1 MCATTALNPSS
12 DASSLRR
19 VFARQPG
26 CLIRVRLDGVLLGCN
41 RAAVGLFGAAA
52 RPAILGTN
60 LIDRITPAQRVQ
72 WQEFMRQCWE
82 TGAASFEGDL
92 VVANNEARSVLVQG
106 IALKDHPDGF
116 ESLLLHVG
124 LPADEDRAERHRL
137 IETLDAQSADR
148 NRSEAKFVELQ
159 RKLEE
164 SQLAAL
170 QKEREHRR
178 DIAMLKAALA
188 AAHAAKTSALAEKQ
202 ELEALKLRLQ
212 TATAEQERLQA
223 LVADCEEDRTRI
235 AADHQATVDTLAQS
249 LTQAVAEQSRMAARA
264 EEQTREQDL
273 MRAAHQQALLDLQA
287 SKDASLADA
296 QSHLARTLA

>member
-1 MCATTALNPSS
+1 
-12 DASSLRR
+12 
-19 VFARQPG
+19 
-26 CLIRVRLDGVLLGCN
+26 
-41 RAAVGLFGAAA
+41 
-52 RPAILGTN
+52 
-60 LIDRITPAQRVQ
+60 VQ

-92 VVANNEARSVLVQG
+92 VVANHEARSVLVQG

-137 IETLDAQSADR
+137 IETLDAEPADR
-148 NRSEAKFVELQ
+148 NRSEAKFVERK

-202 ELEALKLRLQ
+202 ELEALELRLQ

-223 LVADCEEDRTRI
+223 LVADYEEDRTRI

-249 LTQAVAEQSRMAARA
+249 LAQDVAEQSRMAARA
-264 EEQTREQDL
+264 EEQTREHDL
-273 MRAAHQQALLDLQA
+273 MRAAHQRALVDLEA
-287 SKDASLADA
+287 GKDAALADV
-296 QSHLARTLA
+296 QSQLARTSAEQGRLAERVVAAERELDLLRGEHQREQERLIPAHPQPLTHLQTAHPHPPDQLRSQ